1 MNKNIYI
8 LIIALVVIY
17 FLMSSFTSKGKIIN
31 IVNKLPKKGRWG
43 KRSISGITDITV
55 HHSASPSSQTAY
67 DFARYHVNSKGWPGI
82 GYHFVIERDGTI
94 HQTNEL
100 DSLSYHNGYNNTKA
114 IGVCMS
120 GNFENAPPDQRQI
133 ESLIWLVK
141 YIKNR
146 VPSVFRL
153 VGHKEYAGETACPG
167 RYVNMN
173 TLRAKT
179 NLQPFANIYTKSILQ
194 NEYYL
199 PSEADN

>member
-8 LIIALVVIY
+8 LIIMIAVIY
-17 FLMSSFTSKGKIIN
+17 FSLSFTMKSKIIN
-31 IVNKLPKKGRWG
+31 IVNRLPRAGNWG
-43 KRSISGITDITV
+43 KRPVSGITDITV

-82 GYHFVIERDGTI
+82 GYHFVIEKDGTI
-94 HQTNEL
+94 HQTNDLE
-100 DSLSYHNGYNNTKA
+100 SLSYHNGYNNSKA

-120 GNFENAPPDQRQI
+120 GNFENTPPDQRQI

-141 YIKNR
+141 YLKKK

-153 VGHKEYAGETACPG
+153 VGHKEYAGATACPG

-179 NLQPFANIYTKSILQ
+179 NLQPFANIYAKSIIN

>member
-1 MNKNIYI
+1 MNRNVTI
-8 LIIALVVIY
+8 LIIAIVVI
-17 FLMSSFTSKGKIIN
+17 FFITSSFVQSKKIVN
-31 IVNKLPKKGRWG
+31 IVNKLPRRGAWG
-43 KRSISGITDITV
+43 KRDLGKVTDITV

-100 DSLSYHNGYNNTKA
+100 DSLSYHNGYNNSKA

-120 GNFENAPPDQRQI
+120 GNFENTPPDQRQI

-141 YIKNR
+141 YLKKK

-153 VGHKEYAGETACPG
+153 VGHKEYAGATACPG

-179 NLQPFANIYTKSILQ
+179 NLQPFANIYAKSIIN